1 MTTVAGDPGD
11 IAIVAFDDRY
21 ADAFARLNRDWLVR
35 FDLLEEGDRKHLEHP
50 RDSILSAGGEIFL
63 AVSAGVV
70 YGTCAVIPRD
80 HETVELAKLAVAE
93 SARGRGL
100 GKRLSLAAI
109 QWARNRGSRCVV
121 LVSSTK
127 LTTALG
133 LYERLGFEYADLPDD
148 PGYASAD
155 VFMKLRL

>member
-35 FDLLEEGDRKHLEHP
+35 FGLIEEGDRKHLENP
-50 RDSILSAGGEIFL
+50 RESILSAGGEIFL

-100 GKRLSLAAI
+100 
-109 QWARNRGSRCVV
+109 
-121 LVSSTK
+121 
-127 LTTALG
+127 
-133 LYERLGFEYADLPDD
+133 
-148 PGYASAD
+148 
-155 VFMKLRL
+155 